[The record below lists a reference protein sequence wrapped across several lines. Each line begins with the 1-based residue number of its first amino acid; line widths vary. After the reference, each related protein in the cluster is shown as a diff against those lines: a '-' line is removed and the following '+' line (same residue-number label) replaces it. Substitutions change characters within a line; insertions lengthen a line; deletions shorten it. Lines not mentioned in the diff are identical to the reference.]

1 MGATD
6 TPSRE
11 PVADREPVVGDDA
24 VDERT
29 DRKVYVVGR
38 PQLPAAE
45 VYHEGASVA
54 ERYDVDAERDVV
66 SVVSHRSLR
75 RCRVPIDSYDD
86 VVAAIAAGVVVPT
99 PVPVSLVAPLVDGE
113 RGN

>member
-1 MGATD
+1 MAQTQ
-6 TPSRE
+6 PASRE
-11 PVADREPVVGDDA
+11 PVPDRAPRVGDDA

-29 DRKVYVVGR
+29 DREVYVVGR
-38 PQLPAAE
+38 PRDRAGE
-45 VYHEGASVA
+45 VYHEGASVD
-54 ERYDVDAERDVV
+54 ERYDVEEDRAVV

-113 RGN
+113 ADN